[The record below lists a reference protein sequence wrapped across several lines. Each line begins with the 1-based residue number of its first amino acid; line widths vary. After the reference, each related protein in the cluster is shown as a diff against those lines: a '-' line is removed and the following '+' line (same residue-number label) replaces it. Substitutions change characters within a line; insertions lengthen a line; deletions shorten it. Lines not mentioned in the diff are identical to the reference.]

1 MLHDTI
7 AAISTPYG
15 KGGIAVIRISG
26 DDTPS
31 VLHNCFHT
39 CGPDP
44 VENPRRACLGSVV
57 RDGETVDTCLVTYF
71 SHGASFTGEASAEI
85 SCHGG
90 TAVTAA
96 VLEAVF
102 RAGARPAQAG
112 EFTRRAFLC
121 GKLSLDQAQAV
132 GLLIDADT
140 DSRRRLAAGALQGA
154 LREKTEGMRSRLT
167 SLLASLYATIDYPEE
182 DLAQQSTAEMSAG
195 FSAVTE
201 ELHALLA
208 TYRTGSAVANGVQT
222 VICGAPNCGK
232 SSLYNRILGQERAI
246 VTDIAGTTRDTLWDT
261 ADFGGI
267 TLRLADTAGL
277 REKGETTDLVEQIG
291 VERSRRNIEEAELIF
306 IVLDGSR
313 PLEKQ
318 EKQLLQDLSQRQDAV
333 KIAVINKADLSPAP
347 KLDLS
352 AVQSL
357 TDTAVVLSAK
367 TGEGMDLLANA
378 VSLQYQTQDRSYA
391 AAPLIWDARHKAT
404 LEDAIFLLETASQAL
419 NAGEMADGVCTL
431 AEEALAS
438 LSMLDGRG
446 VSEEIVSEI
455 FSRFCVGK

>member
-7 AAISTPYG
+7 AAVSTPYG

-26 DDTPS
+26 DDTAA
-31 VLHNCFHT
+31 VLQGCFST
-39 CGPDP
+39 SGPYP
-44 VENPRRACLGSVV
+44 VDHPRRACLGSII
-57 RDGETVDTCLVTYF
+57 RDGEIIDSGIAVYF
-71 SHGASFTGEASAEI
+71 VPGASFTGEALAEI

-102 RAGARPAQAG
+102 RAGAQPAGPG
-112 EFTRRAFLC
+112 EFTRRAFLN
-121 GKLSLDQAQAV
+121 GKLSLTQAQAV

-154 LREKTEGMRSRLT
+154 LREKTERMRARLT
-167 SLLASLYATIDYPEE
+167 SLLASLYAAIDYPDE
-182 DLAQQSTAEMSAG
+182 DLAVQTPEELSAG

-201 ELHALLA
+201 EMRALLA
-208 TYRTGSAVANGVQT
+208 TYRTGSAVADGVRT
-222 VICGAPNCGK
+222 VICGSPNCGK
-232 SSLYNRILGQERAI
+232 SSLYNRILGQDRAI

-277 REKGETTDLVEQIG
+277 REKGEAADLVEEIG
-291 VERSRRNIEEAELIF
+291 VERSRRNIEQAELIF
-306 IVLDGSR
+306 LVLDGSR
-313 PLEKQ
+313 PLQHQ
-318 EKQLLQDLSQRQDAV
+318 EAQWMEEISKLRDAV
-333 KIAVINKADLSPAP
+333 KIAVINKADLYAAP
-347 KLDLS
+347 VPDVVALK
-352 AVQSL
+352 
-357 TDTAVVLSAK
+357 TAMDGVVVLSAK
-367 TGEGMDLLANA
+367 TGAGLEELAAA
-378 VSLQYQTQDRSYA
+378 VGRLYQTQDRSF

-404 LEDAIFLLETASQAL
+404 LEDAISLLEAAAAAMD
-419 NAGEMADGVCTL
+419 AGEPADGVCTL
-431 AEEALAS
+431 AEEALANIS
-438 LSMLDGRG
+438 LLDGRG